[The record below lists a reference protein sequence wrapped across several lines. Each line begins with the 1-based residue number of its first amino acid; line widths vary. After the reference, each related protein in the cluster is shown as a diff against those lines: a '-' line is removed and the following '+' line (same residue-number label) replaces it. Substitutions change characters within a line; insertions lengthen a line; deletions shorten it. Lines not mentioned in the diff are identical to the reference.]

1 MTHDPFAQ
9 VRQAHRICGAYYQQI
24 LPMLNEVAQK
34 MGTSFLLWDTWSFSK
49 PPRRR
54 SNPLESWRWDYLP
67 MMDVSFV
74 FSKQEQPNSPMSISD
89 YVLDFKLV
97 TDSELEYDQ
106 RVLMYPKDE
115 EPLATKLKTPAEE
128 TKSYLNIYLF
138 SAVNDDATYSSPE
151 EMWNNYDGYPDVNSK
166 RQFSDDN
173 RIQGIGFSVPLVEIA
188 NDKGVNM
195 LVERISE
202 NREYLLVRRDSD
214 CAHTSDTHQT
224 YD

>member
-1 MTHDPFAQ
+1 
-9 VRQAHRICGAYYQQI
+9 
-24 LPMLNEVAQK
+24 
-34 MGTSFLLWDTWSFSK
+34 
-49 PPRRR
+49 
-54 SNPLESWRWDYLP
+54 

-74 FSKQEQPNSPMSISD
+74 FSKQEQPNSPMSISN

-151 EMWNNYDGYPDVNSK
+151 EMWNNYDSYPDVNSK

-202 NREYLLVRRDSD
+202 NRKYLLVR
-214 CAHTSDTHQT
+214 
-224 YD
+224 

>member
-1 MTHDPFAQ
+1 MAHDPFVQ

-24 LPMLNEVAQK
+24 LPMINEVAQK

-49 PPRRR
+49 PPRRGA
-54 SNPLESWRWDYLP
+54 NPLESWTWDYLP

-74 FSKQEQPNSPMSISD
+74 FSKQEQPNSPMAVND

-106 RVLMYPKDE
+106 RVLMYPKSE

-128 TKSYLNIYLF
+128 AKSYLNIYLF
-138 SAVNDDATYSSPE
+138 SAVNDDAIYSSPE
-151 EMWNNYDGYPDVNSK
+151 ELWGNYNGYPDVNSM

-173 RIQGIGFSVPLVEIA
+173 RIQGIGFSVPLLEIA
-188 NDKGVNM
+188 NDKGVDM
-195 LVERISE
+195 LVKRISE
-202 NREYLLVRRDSD
+202 HREYFLVGRDSGWS
-214 CAHTSDTHQT
+214 HTSDINQT

>member
-24 LPMLNEVAQK
+24 LPMINEVAQK

-49 PPRRR
+49 PPRRGA
-54 SNPLESWRWDYLP
+54 NPLESWTWDYLP

-74 FSKQEQPNSPMSISD
+74 FSKQEQPNSPMAISD

-97 TDSELEYDQ
+97 TDSELEYEQ

-115 EPLATKLKTPAEE
+115 EPLATKLKTSVEE
-128 TKSYLNIYLF
+128 AKSYLNIYLF

-151 EMWNNYDGYPDVNSK
+151 EMWTSYDGYPDANSK
-166 RQFSDDN
+166 IQFSDN
-173 RIQGIGFSVPLVEIA
+173 NQIQGIGFSVSLLDIAHDDATDKLVR
-188 NDKGVNM
+188 K
-195 LVERISE
+195 ISE
-202 NREYLLVRRDSD
+202 HRECLLVPRLASKE
-214 CAHTSDTHQT
+214 
-224 YD
+224 

>member
-24 LPMLNEVAQK
+24 LPMINEVAQK

-49 PPRRR
+49 PPRRGA
-54 SNPLESWRWDYLP
+54 NPLDSWTWDYLP

-74 FSKQEQPNSPMSISD
+74 FSKQEQPNSPMAISD

-97 TDSELEYDQ
+97 TDSELEYEQ

-115 EPLATKLKTPAEE
+115 EPLATKLKTSVEE
-128 TKSYLNIYLF
+128 AKSYLNIYLF

-151 EMWNNYDGYPDVNSK
+151 EMWTSYDGYPDANSK
-166 RQFSDDN
+166 IQFSDN
-173 RIQGIGFSVPLVEIA
+173 NQIQGIGFSVPLLDIA
-188 NDKGVNM
+188 HDDATDK
-195 LVERISE
+195 LVRKISE
-202 NREYLLVRRDSD
+202 HRECLLVPRL
-214 CAHTSDTHQT
+214 TSKE
-224 YD
+224 